1 MKKIICITGIILI
14 ACVITGAVIEENS
27 VTSFAQTEPYS
38 TAVTEST
45 PIYIIKA
52 ENGLL
57 TVYRKGETS
66 PYLTTQTHISNL
78 PESDKNILKKGI
90 EIQGET
96 QLRKSLEDYC
106 S

>member
-1 MKKIICITGIILI
+1 MKRIICMTGIILI

-27 VTSFAQTEPYS
+27 ITSFENTEIYS

-45 PIYIIKA
+45 PVYIIKA

-57 TVYRKGETS
+57 TVYRKGEAS
-66 PYLTTQTHISNL
+66 PYITTQTQVSNL
-78 PESDKNILKKGI
+78 PESDKNNLEKGI
-90 EIQGET
+90 EIHGET

>member
-1 MKKIICITGIILI
+1 MKRIICITGIILI
-14 ACVITGAVIEENS
+14 ACVITGAVVEENKVAS
-27 VTSFAQTEPYS
+27 ADYTQTYS

-57 TVYRKGETS
+57 TVYRKGEAS
-66 PYLTTQTHISNL
+66 PYITTETHVSNL
-78 PESDKNILKKGI
+78 PKSDRNILEKGI
-90 EIQGET
+90 EVQGDT
-96 QLRKSLEDYC
+96 QLRKALEDYC